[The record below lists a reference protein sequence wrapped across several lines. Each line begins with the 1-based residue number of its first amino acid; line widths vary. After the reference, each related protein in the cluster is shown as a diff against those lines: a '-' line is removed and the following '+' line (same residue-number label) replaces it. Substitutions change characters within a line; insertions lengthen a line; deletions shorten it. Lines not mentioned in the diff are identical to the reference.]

1 MTLLEIDLKKLKH
14 NYFSLRKRLNP
25 DTKMIGVVKA
35 NAYGSLMAPISKKLV
50 EWGIETLA
58 VAYAAEGVKLRQNA
72 IKIPIMVF
80 YPQTE
85 SFKEII
91 NNNLEPV
98 LYSKRSWE
106 KFVEVANGENHSA
119 YPVHIKYNSGLNRIG
134 FRPNEVEW
142 VLKQLKNSP
151 LVVKTVY
158 SHLAQ
163 TESPKPDFKTDNQIS
178 SFQQIVSRHRESP
191 EQKPEYHLLNTS
203 GVFNYPEHQMD
214 WVRVG
219 IGLYGFA
226 NQPQWNESLQPIAQ
240 LKTIITQIHNIEPG
254 ETVGYNCGWR
264 AANKTRIAVLPIGHA
279 DGFSRYY
286 GHGKGWVLINGK
298 KAPVVGNVCMDM
310 IMVEIGE
317 ITCHEGSEVIVI
329 GEDIR
334 ADKLAEKA
342 GTISYE
348 LLSGLGNRIQRVLV
362 E

>member
-1 MTLLEIDLKKLKH
+1 LTLLEIDLKKLKH
-14 NYFSLRKRLNP
+14 NYFSLRKRLNLN
-25 DTKMIGVVKA
+25 TKMIGVVKA
-35 NAYGSLMAPISKKLV
+35 NAYGSLITPISKKLV

-58 VAYAAEGVKLRQNA
+58 VAYASEGVELRQNG
-72 IKIPIMVF
+72 IKTPIMVF

-85 SFKEII
+85 SFRDII

-106 KFVEVANGENHSA
+106 KFVEVANAMNHSA

-142 VLKQLKNSP
+142 VLKQLKKSP
-151 LVVKTVY
+151 MVVKTVY

-163 TESPKPDFKTDNQIS
+163 TESPKPDFKTEKQIS
-178 SFQQIVSRHRESP
+178 SFQQIVSKHRESV
-191 EQKPEYHLLNTS
+191 EQKPEYHILNTS
-203 GVFNYPEHQMD
+203 GVFNYPEHHMD

-226 NQPQWNESLQPIAQ
+226 NKPDWNESLQPIAR
-240 LKTIITQIHNIEPG
+240 LKTIITQIHKIEPG
-254 ETVGYNCGWR
+254 ETVGYNCGWK
-264 AANKTRIAVLPIGHA
+264 AMNKTRIAVLPIGHA
-279 DGFSRYY
+279 DGFSRHY

-317 ITCHEGSEVIVI
+317 ITCHEGSEVIII

-334 ADKLAEKA
+334 ADKLAENA